1 MESEKAN
8 FSLEGFDGQSFPK
21 SRLEKREMTVV

>member
-8 FSLEGFDGQSFPK
+8 FSLEGFVEQSFPK
-21 SRLEKREMTVV
+21 SRLEKKEMTVV